1 MTLANLE
8 KERIWEMAN
17 TQAKILTEMEHMSR
31 SLTKVHSRVDEV
43 GERID
48 DMAQQDERQEERLAE
63 LQELT
68 SSLNFS
74 VTEAQNTA
82 RRLKHIAFG
91 FLVLLAVTAFMV
103 GLLSEEIL
111 PKVLKSLWA
120 LVGM

>member
-17 TQAKILTEMEHMSR
+17 TQAKILTEMEHMNR

-48 DMAQQDERQEERLAE
+48 EMARRDELQEERLAE
-63 LQELT
+63 LQEIT
-68 SSLNFS
+68 SSLNSS

-82 RRLKHIAFG
+82 RRLKYIAFG

-103 GLLSEEIL
+103 GLLGEEIL